1 MLTPRGVIPALVTPL
16 SREGDLLEQ
25 GLRDVIDYTIAAGV
39 HGVFVLGSAGEF
51 YGLSKETKRR
61 VIEIAVEHTAGRVP
75 VYAGASEITT
85 RNAVEAARTAQEV
98 GGVTALSVLTPY
110 FMAPTQSELVR
121 HFTAVAAGTELPI
134 ILYTNPARAHVELTL
149 ETIVALSKVD
159 NIIGLKDSA
168 GDLAFTRRVIQE
180 TPEDFSVLI
189 GRDNLILDALR
200 AGAAGAIASTANIA
214 PAISVGIYSAF
225 AAGDLDEARRRQ
237 EELVPLRA
245 LLDKATFPVVL
256 KEGLRMAGV
265 EAGYCLQPASEL
277 TEPYR
282 TRLAEYV
289 AEHVAGAAGA

>member
-85 RNAVEAARTAQEV
+85 RSAVEVARTAQEI
-98 GGVTALSVLTPY
+98 GGVSALSVLTPY
-110 FMAPTQSELVR
+110 FMSPTQSELVR

-225 AAGDLDEARRRQ
+225 VAGDLDEARRRQ

>member
-1 MLTPRGVIPALVTPL
+1 MFTPRGVIPALVTPL
-16 SREGDLLEQ
+16 TREGDLLEQ
-25 GLRDVIDYTIAAGV
+25 GLRDVIDFTIAAGV

-51 YGLSKETKRR
+51 YGLSRQTRRR

-121 HFTAVAAGTELPI
+121 HFTAIAASTELPI

-149 ETIVALSKVD
+149 ETIVALSEVD

-168 GDLAFTRRVIQE
+168 ADLAFTRRVVEE

-225 AAGDLDEARRRQ
+225 VAGDLDEARRRQ

>member
-51 YGLSKETKRR
+51 YGLSRETRRR

-85 RNAVEAARTAQEV
+85 RSAVEVARTAQEI
-98 GGVTALSVLTPY
+98 GGVSALSVLTPY
-110 FMAPTQSELVR
+110 FMSPTQSELVR